1 MAPKRQRKPQPDL
14 DEPLSLY
21 PLDPEE
27 VLRQIVQEPDRA
39 RPQEDEE
46 PTKP

>member
-1 MAPKRQRKPQPDL
+1 MARKRHPKPDL

-21 PLDPEE
+21 PLDPED
-27 VLRQIVQEPDRA
+27 VLRQIVQEPDKA
-39 RPQEDEE
+39 PTDSEE

>member
-1 MAPKRQRKPQPDL
+1 MARKRHPPKPDL

-21 PLDPEE
+21 PLDPED
-27 VLRQIVQEPDRA
+27 VLRRIVQEPDKKA
-39 RPQEDEE
+39 EETEE